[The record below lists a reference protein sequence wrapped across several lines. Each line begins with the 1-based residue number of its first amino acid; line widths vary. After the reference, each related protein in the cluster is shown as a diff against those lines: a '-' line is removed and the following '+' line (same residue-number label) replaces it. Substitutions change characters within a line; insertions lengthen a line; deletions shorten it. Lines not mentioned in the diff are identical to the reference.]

1 MENLGTV
8 NSLSILYRKN
18 FPVPLT
24 SPIRFAN
31 WIISVSLLWSTH
43 LSNHT
48 QNNSLCWFFPNSF
61 SMMICGTVCWWSS
74 RPHILTIKTLV
85 DSRTDLDPAYMEKTG
100 LSPAGPVK
108 ELLTY
113 LCYIGFPY
121 KTWRTVY
128 MRKESLARLGR
139 LPAQPGHSPSRVTL
153 LAGSTS

>member
-1 MENLGTV
+1 
-8 NSLSILYRKN
+8 
-18 FPVPLT
+18 
-24 SPIRFAN
+24 
-31 WIISVSLLWSTH
+31 
-43 LSNHT
+43 
-48 QNNSLCWFFPNSF
+48 
-61 SMMICGTVCWWSS
+61 
-74 RPHILTIKTLV
+74 
-85 DSRTDLDPAYMEKTG
+85 MEKTG